1 MCCGEVACSTY
12 CCVTKGRRAEREG
25 GGVGARG
32 QREIVTEVKDIFSG
46 LKNLNAVRIYR
57 LSADS
62 SCYAA
67 GKVRV

>member
-1 MCCGEVACSTY
+1 M
-12 CCVTKGRRAEREG
+12 
-25 GGVGARG
+25 GARG